1 MTYRVVKGKD
11 FSDLLEKRVA
21 FVLCIGN
28 TMTAEIPGITVAGES
43 PELIKFTPPAD
54 AELLCYGHCKS
65 IPFPPATPDGKPTPA
80 LITYTALRL
89 TDIPL
94 FVVDSGLIEKPKMPF
109 YSVNA
114 PVGRNIAEERAM
126 DLEKAEES
134 FEYAK
139 IVGREVSKEFDVLM
153 VGESI
158 PAGTTTAGSVLKAMG
173 LNPKVSSSMPE
184 NPVNIKQEVIDRAVS
199 RVKSQNPIEIVAEI
213 GDPVLLTVSGIAA
226 GSKKPVILAGGT
238 QMAAVSQVVKRLKPD
253 AEIYIAT
260 TKYVAEDETADI
272 AEISAVDVIASDPGL
287 GSSSKAGLRAY
298 EEGFVKEGVGAG
310 GAALLAFKRGYS
322 QEQLLKEIERDYE
335 VIIEQSK
342 K

>member
-1 MTYRVVKGKD
+1 MSYRVVKGKD

-89 TDIPL
+89 TGIPL

-114 PVGRNIAEERAM
+114 PVGRNIAEESAM
-126 DLEKAEES
+126 DLKKAEES

-139 IVGREVSKEFDVLM
+139 IVGREISKEFDVLM

-158 PAGTTTAGSVLKAMG
+158 PAGTTTAGAVLKAMG

-322 QEQLLKEIERDYE
+322 QEQLLREIERDYE